1 MGKTFVEVWVEFPDM
16 LFIYLKVSSKKV
28 HQVTLL
34 YTSIIDL
41 DVCALTVYVEI
52 FYSLTVAM

>member
-1 MGKTFVEVWVEFPDM
+1 M
-16 LFIYLKVSSKKV
+16 LFIYLKVASKKV